1 MEAAG
6 RSMFRHEEQKMAVPK
21 SIVGENLV
29 IKRTQIMTSLIWTQ
43 R

>member
-29 IKRTQIMTSLIWTQ
+29 KFIEI
-43 R
+43 

>member
-21 SIVGENLV
+21 SIVGENLTMV
-29 IKRTQIMTSLIWTQ
+29 VRVLYYRDIS
-43 R
+43 